1 MNTRRLTFALLGAL
15 VISGGCTLL
24 LGRRMAHQAV
34 KSEPKIRYVAAA
46 AAIAAGEIV
55 KPEQLS
61 LFDWPASQPVDGAFL
76 KVEEVA
82 GRAAVYP
89 LEKGQIVLNKYLAAP
104 GSGIG
109 LTTKIPEGMR
119 AIALKSDEV
128 VGVAGFLF
136 PGSHVDV
143 LVTYRPPQG
152 PDPITATVLQNAQV
166 LAVGQEVQPDPAGK
180 PKSVGVM
187 TILASPEDAA
197 KLVLASTQGSIHFVL
212 RNGSDQATTAN
223 ELVQLSQLGAP
234 IPNKA
239 PVRRPE
245 GVSQKPKA
253 YVVETILGDKQTSA
267 SF

>member
-1 MNTRRLTFALLGAL
+1 M
-15 VISGGCTLL
+15 
-24 LGRRMAHQAV
+24 
-34 KSEPKIRYVAAA
+34 
-46 AAIAAGEIV
+46 
-55 KPEQLS
+55 
-61 LFDWPASQPVDGAFL
+61 
-76 KVEEVA
+76 
-82 GRAAVYP
+82 
-89 LEKGQIVLNKYLAAP
+89 EKGQIVLNKYLAAP

-128 VGVAGFLF
+128 MGVAGFLF

-152 PDPITATVLQNAQV
+152 PDPITTTVLQNAQV
-166 LAVGQEVQPDPAGK
+166 LAIGQEIQPDPAGK

-197 KLVLASTQGSIHFVL
+197 KLVLASTQGTIHFVL
-212 RNGSDQATTAN
+212 RNGGDQATTAN
-223 ELVQLSQLGAP
+223 VLAQMSQLGAP
-234 IPNKA
+234 FPNKT
-239 PVRRPE
+239 PMRRP
-245 GVSQKPKA
+245 GAVSPKPKA